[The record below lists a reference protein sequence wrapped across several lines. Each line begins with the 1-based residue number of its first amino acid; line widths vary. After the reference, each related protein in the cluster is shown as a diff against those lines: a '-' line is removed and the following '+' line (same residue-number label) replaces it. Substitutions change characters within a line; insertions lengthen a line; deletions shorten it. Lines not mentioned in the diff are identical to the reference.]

1 MTLRNYTPGSI
12 IQLFW
17 ILASLT
23 GLALKANLSYQNF
36 LIKVNNS
43 LRLIF
48 LYLFPGFL
56 RLGVADHCILQLN
69 RKKVRKIM
77 EPHGQPV
84 VPKIRP
90 CWGEPRTI
98 TVQGEH
104 PVPPRKS
111 GVGTGI
117 EFELP
122 CPIISEQTKVFQIH
136 QHKKGLDTLTL
147 WFKQSKLVP
156 TTEYWERT
164 TN

>member
-48 LYLFPGFL
+48 LYLFPRFL
-56 RLGVADHCILQLN
+56 RLGAANHRILQLN

-77 EPHGQPV
+77 EPTGSPWYRRYALV
-84 VPKIRP
+84 
-90 CWGEPRTI
+90 GAN
-98 TVQGEH
+98 
-104 PVPPRKS
+104 PVPLR
-111 GVGTGI
+111 
-117 EFELP
+117 
-122 CPIISEQTKVFQIH
+122 
-136 QHKKGLDTLTL
+136 
-147 WFKQSKLVP
+147 
-156 TTEYWERT
+156 
-164 TN
+164 